1 MRTIRKLALTWTAAG
16 AMLFAASSATAEAP
30 EPTPTFD
37 DVTVTVALHSGAFE
51 LAWAVHKEQIKALYG
66 INMEIVGIPVNEL
79 FDKEILE
86 LATGSGAFDLV
97 QFNPGWMGDYV
108 DFLEPLDPY
117 MERWDPAW
125 EDVHEGFRVWE
136 NTYQGTRYTLT
147 MDGDILFTYYNS
159 DVYGNPDEQ
168 AAFKEKYGY
177 DLAPPATWDQVVD
190 IQEFFRRDTD
200 GDGEIDSWGYS
211 DPIIKRGRGFYSF
224 LLRYINYAG
233 PDPQYMDPETMVPLI
248 NNEAGVQ
255 ALENYKRTIELGP
268 PGMLSW
274 EWDEAHAA
282 FMQGRVQTLV
292 HWPDEGLM
300 TDLYTANTG
309 AEMGFAKMPGAVV
322 DGEKMERTMTG
333 GGWIIGMAKDSQN
346 KEAAYTLLRHVLSP
360 EVSLHLVLM
369 PGTDIFR
376 TSQFNHPVIQKI
388 APAKYLEVYQESIS
402 DNFPELRIPGGF
414 EYYDALDVAVQKAL
428 AGELSVKEAL
438 DEAAANWEEIT
449 DRIGRDEQREAYK
462 AAMGL

>member
-1 MRTIRKLALTWTAAG
+1 MAKIRKLTTTWIAAG
-16 AMLFAASSATAEAP
+16 ALFAAAGSATAEAP

-51 LAWAVHKEQIKALYG
+51 LAWAVHKEEIKALYG

-86 LATGSGAFDLV
+86 LSMGSGAFDLV

-117 MERWDPAW
+117 MDRWDPAW
-125 EDVHEGFRVWE
+125 EDIHEGFRVWE
-136 NTYQGTRYTLT
+136 NTYQGTRYSLT

-159 DVYGNPDEQ
+159 DVYGNSDEQ

-233 PDPQYMDPETMVPLI
+233 PNPQYMDPETMVPLI
-248 NNEAGVQ
+248 NGEAGVQ
-255 ALENYKRTIELGP
+255 ALENYKRTIDLGP

-309 AEMGFAKMPGAVV
+309 AEMGFAKMPGAMVG
-322 DGEKMERTMTG
+322 GEKMERTMTG
-333 GGWIIGMAKDSQN
+333 GGWIIGNGQGQP
-346 KEAAYTLLRHVLSP
+346 EQGGGLHAAATHPVAGGLPASRADAGHRHLPHLAVQP
-360 EVSLHLVLM
+360 PGDPEGRAGEVSRGLPGEHLGQLPRAPHSGRIRVLRRARRRGAEGARGRALGSGGARRGGGQLGADHR
-369 PGTDIFR
+369 PAR
-376 TSQFNHPVIQKI
+376 TRRT
-388 APAKYLEVYQESIS
+388 A
-402 DNFPELRIPGGF
+402 
-414 EYYDALDVAVQKAL
+414 
-428 AGELSVKEAL
+428 
-438 DEAAANWEEIT
+438 
-449 DRIGRDEQREAYK
+449 
-462 AAMGL
+462 